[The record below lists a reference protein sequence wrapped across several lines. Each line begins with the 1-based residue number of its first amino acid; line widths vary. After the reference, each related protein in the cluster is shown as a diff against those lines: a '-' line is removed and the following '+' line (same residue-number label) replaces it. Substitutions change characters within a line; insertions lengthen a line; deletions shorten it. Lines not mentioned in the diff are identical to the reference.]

1 MSNKSFF
8 YDKNKTE
15 NHNNITKDLLITI
28 QSSLDLTRDCLIN
41 VESFSERKSKTYKQL
56 RGFHRLI
63 NILVSYFQEWTGE
76 NWDQEKVKDFIKF
89 KNGFTMK
96 HKGVEVTKSCKDTTL
111 KEMNGLIEEV
121 IKFAAEMGI
130 ENCYLR
136 SYEEEE
142 LIEFYNNK

>member
-8 YDKNKTE
+8 YDKNKTQH
-15 NHNNITKDLLITI
+15 HNATTKEILETI
-28 QSSLDLTRDCLIN
+28 QSSLDLNKDCLVN
-41 VESFSERKSKTYKQL
+41 VEGFSKRKSKTFRQL

-76 NWDQEKVKDFIKF
+76 NWDQDKVKDFIKF

-96 HKGVEVTKSCKDTTL
+96 HRGIEVTKSCKDATL
-111 KEMNGLIEEV
+111 KEMNSLIEEV
-121 IKFAAEMGI
+121 VKFAAEMGI

-136 SYEEEE
+136 GYEEKE
-142 LIEFYNNK
+142 LIEFYSNI